1 MEVESDDLL
10 FAELTRR
17 ISLLIMD
24 DDELPI
30 AHTVS
35 FTTKHSSNSNNL
47 TQNFKFYGK
56 AVWLDIFTIVKYLWS
71 FRDHTLVTWHTI
83 NIMFQ
88 NFTRTVHQLR
98 PRELPLMMDYEN
110 GFVRESKGTGVFI
123 PARLPPRKRKQKN
136 VTAGYRI
143 KSENK
148 RLNGQPSPTYY
159 CKPK

>member
-56 AVWLDIFTIVKYLWS
+56 AV
-71 FRDHTLVTWHTI
+71 
-83 NIMFQ
+83 
-88 NFTRTVHQLR
+88 
-98 PRELPLMMDYEN
+98 
-110 GFVRESKGTGVFI
+110 
-123 PARLPPRKRKQKN
+123 
-136 VTAGYRI
+136 
-143 KSENK
+143 
-148 RLNGQPSPTYY
+148 
-159 CKPK
+159 

>member
-1 MEVESDDLL
+1 MEVENDDLL

-30 AHTVS
+30 VNT
-35 FTTKHSSNSNNL
+35 
-47 TQNFKFYGK
+47 
-56 AVWLDIFTIVKYLWS
+56 
-71 FRDHTLVTWHTI
+71 
-83 NIMFQ
+83 

-98 PRELPLMMDYEN
+98 PRELPLTMDYEN

-123 PARLPPRKRKQKN
+123 PTRLPPPKRKQKN
-136 VTAGYRI
+136 ATVGYRI

-148 RLNGQPSPTYY
+148 RLNNRQPSPMYY